1 MSAGLPDLRGTGQ
14 TDHLKWSPSM
24 SSMRNSKWNSLCSR
38 RGLDDR
44 FSKRECNFSVV
55 LLVRRKQWQIP
66 QRPLNGLTVSTKI
79 GREGLTP
86 LTVKRLA
93 LHIRSEVPWDILQP
107 NSLDGESVW
116 SFLIQVSFDA
126 FCDFM
131 QMNVF
136 KILTFQNFSKFCA
149 MSDTPT
155 HINLQCPDPYVTY
168 LG

>member
-1 MSAGLPDLRGTGQ
+1 MWISGDLRDLRISVTIPGDVFYPKIPFGGAAGALKTMTDFSTASERSHCFNENRARRSDSSDRQ
-14 TDHLKWSPSM
+14 TI
-24 SSMRNSKWNSLCSR
+24 SLHQV
-38 RGLDDR
+38 G
-44 FSKRECNFSVV
+44 
-55 LLVRRKQWQIP
+55 
-66 QRPLNGLTVSTKI
+66 G
-79 GREGLTP
+79 
-86 LTVKRLA
+86 
-93 LHIRSEVPWDILQP
+93 PWDILQP

-155 HINLQCPDPYVTY
+155 HINLQCPDT
-168 LG
+168 